1 MKREEK
7 IKLAKRLQKIRD
19 KKEGFKI
26 VKVKVK

>member
-1 MKREEK
+1 MTRKKKE
-7 IKLAKRLQKIRD
+7 KLAKRLQKIKD